1 MVARQLR
8 NLEALPLETAVR
20 SGSVV
25 VRQGEPS
32 PPMRVISHGAF
43 IVEVLRHDGR
53 RLVLDVLGPGDG
65 VGAPGA
71 RMGAPQRAG
80 AGPGSRVGAP
90 PATAETGRIAQ
101 ATVRA
106 LRPGRLRETFPGE
119 EGPLLA
125 RRAERAARL
134 AADLAWFD
142 VPTRLLTRLH
152 VLASRFGHPVPG
164 GLAIG
169 LRLTHEDL
177 ADLCGSSRESVTRS
191 MRELTRQGRV
201 DVPRRGRI
209 VVRQRSS
216 AAPSCSR
223 IRLHEP
229 Q

>member
-8 NLEALPLETAVR
+8 SLQALPPETAVR
-20 SGSVV
+20 SGGIV

-32 PPMRVISHGAF
+32 PPMQVVAHGAF
-43 IVEVLRHDGR
+43 IVEALRHDGR

-65 VGAPGA
+65 VGVPGA
-71 RMGAPQRAG
+71 A
-80 AGPGSRVGAP
+80 
-90 PATAETGRIAQ
+90 AEVGRIAQ

-106 LRPGRLRETFPGE
+106 IRPGRLRETLPGE
-119 EGPLLA
+119 DGPLLA
-125 RRAERAARL
+125 RRADRAARL

-142 VPTRLLTRLH
+142 VPTRLLARLH
-152 VLASRFGHPVPG
+152 VLAARFGQPVPG
-164 GLAIG
+164 GLLIG

-177 ADLCGSSRESVTRS
+177 ADLCGTSRESVTRA

-216 AAPSCSR
+216 TAPSCSR

>member
-8 NLEALPLETAVR
+8 SLEALPLETPVR
-20 SGSVV
+20 SGGVV

-32 PPMRVISHGAF
+32 PPMQVISHGAF

-71 RMGAPQRAG
+71 VTPLRA
-80 AGPGSRVGAP
+80 AG
-90 PATAETGRIAQ
+90 ETGRIAQ

-106 LRPGRLRETFPGE
+106 LRPGRLRETLPGE
-119 EGPLLA
+119 EAPLLA
-125 RRAERAARL
+125 RRAERVARL

-142 VPTRLLTRLH
+142 VPTRLLARLH
-152 VLASRFGHPVPG
+152 VLATRFGQPVPG

-177 ADLCGSSRESVTRS
+177 ADLCGTSRESVTRS
-191 MRELTRQGRV
+191 MRELARQGRI